1 MVGGL
6 IMPVMTPS
14 FLDADGVLDVAA
26 VDAALTGGL
35 GGAGGG
41 AGNLLT
47 FPGATGAAY
56 PRFGLRD
63 LSGMLDNLVS
73 MQN

>member
-6 IMPVMTPS
+6 TMPVITS
-14 FLDADGVLDVAA
+14 SLLDADDVLGFAA

-41 AGNLLT
+41 VGNLLT
-47 FPGATGAAY
+47 LPGATGAAN

-63 LSGMLDNLVS
+63 LSGMLDKLVCK
-73 MQN
+73 QN